1 MLNSIYRFFYPAKNS
16 SDIRRKYNIP
26 DKINFKIRFQDN
38 YIILTSSDYP
48 GLITQAKTLKELLYM
63 FNDAILTYYDVPK
76 REGDIVLGK
85 INTNIEGIGT
95 IMYEDKKIKQLA

>member
-1 MLNSIYRFFYPAKNS
+1 MLNSIYRFFYPAQNS

-63 FNDAILTYYDVPK
+63 FNDAILTIMTCL
-76 REGDIVLGK
+76 REKEILFLEKLTLTLKGLV
-85 INTNIEGIGT
+85 
-95 IMYEDKKIKQLA
+95 Q